1 MNDILNVTARTETG
15 TARMKR
21 LRTSGK
27 VPAVLY
33 GHGQESSLLTLDG
46 KELAALLNH
55 NKHFVQL
62 QGASSESA
70 LIKDVQ
76 FDHVETEVLHVDLI
90 RVDATEQVDV
100 TLEIILRGT
109 AKGTMNGGVLSHV
122 AHTIE
127 IRCPAHVVPEQLELK
142 IADLDVG
149 HALRAS
155 DLTLPA
161 GASLIGSKDKVIV
174 QCVTPT
180 ADADGATTA
189 AGHEPEVIA
198 RKKNEGAE

>member
-1 MNDILNVTARTETG
+1 MIDVLNVTARTEKG

-21 LRTSGK
+21 LRATGK

-33 GHGQESSLLTLDG
+33 GHGQESSLLTLDL
-46 KELAALLNH
+46 KELTALLNH

-62 QGASSESA
+62 QGATSESA

-76 FDHVETEVLHVDLI
+76 FDQVELEVLHVDLF

-100 TLEIILRGT
+100 TLEIVLRGS
-109 AKGTMNGGVLSHV
+109 AKGTLHGGILNHML
-122 AHTIE
+122 HEIE
-127 IRCPAHVVPEQLELK
+127 IRCPAHLVPEKLELK

-149 HALRAS
+149 QSMRAS

-161 GASLIGSKDKVIV
+161 GASVLGSSDRVVV
-174 QCVTPT
+174 QCVVPT
-180 ADADGATTA
+180 LEAEAAA
-189 AGHEPEVIA
+189 AGTALEPEVIE
-198 RKKNEGAE
+198 RKKSEDAE